1 MKVNTKTLCMQI
13 LNCDSPEINYSFLNG
28 GLKLG
33 SYVLGTKTK
42 KVNRPYV
49 KYRISKFQ
57 NLDF

>member
-1 MKVNTKTLCMQI
+1 MQI